1 MRKTGSSANE
11 LVHSNFT
18 LIHYII
24 EMCWK
29 MHLCGSE
36 VSGNIDRL
44 PHTLITV
51 DAVSGLVA
59 TVEIPS
65 ESVDS
70 MRGCENVMRIRKVV
84 CDWAQ
89 APV

>member
-1 MRKTGSSANE
+1 
-11 LVHSNFT
+11 
-18 LIHYII
+18 
-24 EMCWK
+24 
-29 MHLCGSE
+29 MHLCGSK
-36 VSGNIDRL
+36 VGGNINRP

-70 MRGCENVMRIRKVV
+70 MRECENVMRIRKVV
-84 CDWAQ
+84 CDWVRALI
-89 APV
+89 

>member
-1 MRKTGSSANE
+1 MSERTLYVEGNQSFLCGNASPSANE
-11 LVHSNFT
+11 LVHSSFI

-29 MHLCGSE
+29 MHLCGSK
-36 VSGNIDRL
+36 VGGNINRM

-51 DAVSGLVA
+51 GAVSGLVA

-65 ESVDS
+65 EE
-70 MRGCENVMRIRKVV
+70 C
-84 CDWAQ
+84 
-89 APV
+89 